1 MSAARVADGVL
12 WLEVSQEMLRQAEA
26 TPAAAKG
33 LVNFMS
39 TFDGPCVTAVF
50 RELESHQVE
59 ISLRSRPSV
68 DVSGVALAFGGGGHP
83 QAAGV
88 PSPAASPTYAKRC
101 WPLCK
106 WPCWNNWAAVRV
118 LDADGTAPLAAMP
131 PYPEALV
138 IGVLNIDKPAGW
150 TSHDVVARIRRL
162 AGERRVGHA
171 GTLDPMATGVLVVCL
186 GAATRLVEY
195 LADLDK
201 SYRATI
207 RFGAVTDTWDA
218 EGEVIATADT
228 ADLTLAA
235 AESALAAF
243 RGTIEQTPPMYSALK
258 RDGRPLYELAR
269 QGVTVE
275 REARLVEISRLEI
288 ISWAPP
294 DLVVDIT
301 CSKGTYVRAIAHDL
315 GAALGVGAHLAALA
329 RTRVGSFTLDS
340 AVPPEAITSGDAGAL
355 LAALR
360 PAAAAVGHLPAVTL
374 TPDEAALVRQGR
386 TVDLS
391 PAALPPA
398 VPADPPETLRLA
410 ALDEG
415 GDLVAV
421 LLPVCSEAA
430 PGGPTRSC
438 LPPRDGDP
446 CPWKSATHL
455 PLDHAVGETV
465 LTIGTFDGVHRGHQ
479 HLLRQVAAR
488 ARQTGRTSAAI
499 SFHPHPRAV
508 LRPESSPT
516 YLSLPAERAALVEAL
531 GIDLFVV
538 LPFTTNWPS
547 ARPAISCS
555 GCAPISTCVN
565 CGWALTLPWPAAAR
579 AMCPACA
586 NWPASAATT
595 CRSCHP
601 CRMRAA
607 PSAAVASAPCSWRA
621 RWPRPPTS
629 WAPLR
634 RLWRGHSRL
643 CPRPQPRLRT
653 ANVAPPAER
662 LLPPDGVYAV
672 WAEVDGRR
680 LPGVANVGIR
690 PSFDAGRR
698 LIETHLLDYDGDL
711 YGHDMT
717 VAFAHYLRPE
727 LRFEQPAAL
736 VAQVQADMAAAR
748 RLLSQANATE

>member
-1 MSAARVADGVL
+1 
-12 WLEVSQEMLRQAEA
+12 
-26 TPAAAKG
+26 
-33 LVNFMS
+33 
-39 TFDGPCVTAVF
+39 
-50 RELESHQVE
+50 
-59 ISLRSRPSV
+59 
-68 DVSGVALAFGGGGHP
+68 
-83 QAAGV
+83 
-88 PSPAASPTYAKRC
+88 
-101 WPLCK
+101 
-106 WPCWNNWAAVRV
+106 
-118 LDADGTAPLAAMP
+118 MP

-421 LLPVCSEAA
+421 LLPVCSEAGA
-430 PGGPTRSC
+430 WRPHKV
-438 LPPRDGDP
+438 LP
-446 CPWKSATHL
+446 
-455 PLDHAVGETV
+455 
-465 LTIGTFDGVHRGHQ
+465 
-479 HLLRQVAAR
+479 AA
-488 ARQTGRTSAAI
+488 TGR
-499 SFHPHPRAV
+499 
-508 LRPESSPT
+508 
-516 YLSLPAERAALVEAL
+516 
-531 GIDLFVV
+531 
-538 LPFTTNWPS
+538 
-547 ARPAISCS
+547 
-555 GCAPISTCVN
+555 
-565 CGWALTLPWPAAAR
+565 
-579 AMCPACA
+579 
-586 NWPASAATT
+586 
-595 CRSCHP
+595 
-601 CRMRAA
+601 
-607 PSAAVASAPCSWRA
+607 
-621 RWPRPPTS
+621 
-629 WAPLR
+629 
-634 RLWRGHSRL
+634 
-643 CPRPQPRLRT
+643 
-653 ANVAPPAER
+653 
-662 LLPPDGVYAV
+662 
-672 WAEVDGRR
+672 
-680 LPGVANVGIR
+680 
-690 PSFDAGRR
+690 
-698 LIETHLLDYDGDL
+698 
-711 YGHDMT
+711 
-717 VAFAHYLRPE
+717 
-727 LRFEQPAAL
+727 
-736 VAQVQADMAAAR
+736 
-748 RLLSQANATE
+748 